1 MTFNG
6 SVYPH
11 HWVSHGV
18 ACRVAVSITRS
29 APIRLRQQ
37 HDHHSSHDDAASGCR
52 TTSSILALHR
62 LIFCAPRQADH
73 VVGSNML
80 TTSPQQMWLDVAPPR
95 AWTTNDVAR
104 ARTTAR
110 APGERETSCWHNKG
124 GEAKLGP
131 ARKKPQNINALHA
144 HMSKTARGMAP
155 GGPPGSLG
163 INFRTFE
170 LISGLF

>member
-1 MTFNG
+1 MTFSG

-73 VVGSNML
+73 VVGSNMQTVEL
-80 TTSPQQMWLDVAPPR
+80 IAATDVAGRR
-95 AWTTNDVAR
+95 AAARLDYERRRSRAHHR
-104 ARTTAR
+104 ARSGR
-110 APGERETSCWHNKG
+110 ERDISLAQQRG
-124 GEAKLGP
+124 RGEAGP
-131 ARKKPQNINALHA
+131 REKKT
-144 HMSKTARGMAP
+144 SKHQCVACPHVKNCP
-155 GGPPGSLG
+155 GHGPKWS
-163 INFRTFE
+163 
-170 LISGLF
+170 SGEC